1 ICSRYTSMF
10 HKTKNKL
17 LKTINDLEVRMLD
30 QERHI
35 ALQQKQFC
43 DLENDCLEME
53 KKFNNEVDSYRQT
66 IQKLQ
71 SQRLDMLSTE
81 QNLIKGHKD
90 ELNECREELKTLK
103 CVLLKHRTHK
113 SFEVS
118 VQAVPELVDVVV
130 QTEDVEVMQALDMVS
145 VIKKENAKMRE
156 DLLKRM
162 IVEKSL
168 INELEHVKAVNVNL
182 MADVRGLDDDN
193 RRITCEL
200 KSVYKRIAVSRTEN
214 SSGLPARTTIGETE
228 AGQKC
233 PQVLRSSGKD
243 PIEEGFRRH
252 SDKGRSLPH
261 KINIISDNRVNTSSG
276 IYPSIASTDGVHE
289 RSGGADCDEFS
300 PGCLDSANLPRTSH
314 RKHVLLL
321 GDQHAYKLKRMLPSV
336 NTVNC
341 SFIKAGAHFAGVTE
355 NFTEITKNLTI
366 NDSVIL
372 IAGSNDFEMGDFPR
386 IRSFCDI
393 LKTNTHTNIVV
404 CGIPYNK
411 KKIT

>member
-1 ICSRYTSMF
+1 
-10 HKTKNKL
+10 
-17 LKTINDLEVRMLD
+17 
-30 QERHI
+30 
-35 ALQQKQFC
+35 
-43 DLENDCLEME
+43 
-53 KKFNNEVDSYRQT
+53 
-66 IQKLQ
+66 
-71 SQRLDMLSTE
+71 
-81 QNLIKGHKD
+81 
-90 ELNECREELKTLK
+90 
-103 CVLLKHRTHK
+103 
-113 SFEVS
+113 
-118 VQAVPELVDVVV
+118 
-130 QTEDVEVMQALDMVS
+130 
-145 VIKKENAKMRE
+145 MRE

-243 PIEEGFRRH
+243 PVEEKFRKH
-252 SDKGRSLPH
+252 SDKSRSLPH
-261 KINIISDNRVNTSSG
+261 KINIISDIRVNTSSG

-289 RSGGADCDEFS
+289 RSGGADCDDFS

-411 KKIT
+411 FTEDGLEYYKGFQEEKKAVSLSIDDVESTDPVALSDHFSKFLVQLVNYWSQKEWWDQTRNK

>member
-1 ICSRYTSMF
+1 
-10 HKTKNKL
+10 
-17 LKTINDLEVRMLD
+17 
-30 QERHI
+30 
-35 ALQQKQFC
+35 
-43 DLENDCLEME
+43 
-53 KKFNNEVDSYRQT
+53 
-66 IQKLQ
+66 
-71 SQRLDMLSTE
+71 MLSTE

-130 QTEDVEVMQALDMVS
+130 QTEDVEVIQALDMVS
-145 VIKKENAKMRE
+145 VIKGECKMRE

-243 PIEEGFRRH
+243 PIEEGFRKH
-252 SDKGRSLPH
+252 SDKSRSLP
-261 KINIISDNRVNTSSG
+261 
-276 IYPSIASTDGVHE
+276 
-289 RSGGADCDEFS
+289 
-300 PGCLDSANLPRTSH
+300 
-314 RKHVLLL
+314 
-321 GDQHAYKLKRMLPSV
+321 
-336 NTVNC
+336 
-341 SFIKAGAHFAGVTE
+341 IK
-355 NFTEITKNLTI
+355 
-366 NDSVIL
+366 
-372 IAGSNDFEMGDFPR
+372 
-386 IRSFCDI
+386 
-393 LKTNTHTNIVV
+393 
-404 CGIPYNK
+404 
-411 KKIT
+411 